1 MKYSDN
7 ATKLKPSLTLSI
19 TAKAK
24 ALKAEGKDVIG
35 FGAGEPDFNTPDN
48 IIKACKDAL
57 DSGKTKYIPA
67 SGLPELKEA
76 VKNKFKKD
84 NNLEY
89 DVKEIIITTGGKQ
102 ALSNAF
108 TAILNPGDEVMMAIP
123 YWVTY
128 PDLVSLNG
136 GVNVFV
142 ETNKE
147 NDYKYTKE
155 NLEKFVTPKSKILIL
170 NSPSNPLGV
179 VYDKKELTMIADFCK
194 EHDIFIISDE
204 IYEPLIYGDE
214 KHISIASLSKD
225 AYSRTL
231 TVNSLS
237 KSYAMTGWR
246 IGYAAGPLNLIKL
259 MGTIQSHT
267 TSNSTTFV
275 QYAAV
280 EALNG
285 DQSFI
290 KEMNSDFKKRRDY
303 MMEKVDNIERL
314 SYTYP
319 KGAFYLA
326 IDISDILSLKY
337 KGEKVESSLRFSE
350 ILLED
355 YLVAVVPGI
364 AFGLDNF
371 IRVSYATDMESIKK
385 GLERIKECV
394 HSLKEN

>member
-7 ATKLKPSLTLSI
+7 ASKLKPSITLSI

-24 ALKAEGKDVIG
+24 ELKAKGKDVIG
-35 FGAGEPDFNTPDN
+35 FGAGEPDFDTPDH
-48 IIKACKDAL
+48 IVKACKDAL

-67 SGLPELKEA
+67 SGLAELKEA
-76 VKNKFKKD
+76 VKNKLKRD

-89 DVKEIIITTGGKQ
+89 DNNQIIITTGGKQ
-102 ALSNAF
+102 ALSNVF
-108 TAILNPGDEVMMAIP
+108 TAMLNPGDEVMMAIP

-142 ETNKE
+142 ETEKE

-155 NLEKFVTPKSKILIL
+155 NLLKFVSEKTKILVL

-179 VYDKKELTMIADFCK
+179 VYSKGELTMIADFCK

-204 IYEPLIYGDE
+204 IYEPLVYDNE
-214 KHISIASLSKD
+214 EHISIASLSED
-225 AYSRTL
+225 AFNRTL

-237 KSYAMTGWR
+237 KSYSMTGWR
-246 IGYAAGPLNLIKL
+246 IGYAAGPLKLIKL
-259 MGTIQSHT
+259 MTTIQSHT

-285 DQSFI
+285 DQGFI
-290 KEMNSDFKKRRDY
+290 KVMNNEFKRRRDY
-303 MMEKVDNIERL
+303 MMNKVDNIDKL

-319 KGAFYLA
+319 KGAFYLG
-326 IDISDILSLKY
+326 IDITEILDLNY
-337 KGEKVESSLRFSE
+337 KGEKIGSSLRFSE
-350 ILLED
+350 ILLDD

-371 IRVSYATDMESIKK
+371 VRVSYAIDMESIKK
-385 GLERIKECV
+385 GLLRIEEFV
-394 HSLKEN
+394 NSLDK

>member
-7 ATKLKPSLTLSI
+7 ASKLKPSITLSI

-24 ALKAEGKDVIG
+24 ELKAEGNDVVG
-35 FGAGEPDFNTPDN
+35 FGAGEPDFDTPDN
-48 IIKACKDAL
+48 IVKACKDAL

-67 SGLPELKEA
+67 SGLAELKEA
-76 VKNKFKKD
+76 ISDKLKKD

-89 DVKEIIITTGGKQ
+89 DKNQILITTGGKQ

-108 TAILNPGDEVMMAIP
+108 TALINPGDEVMMAIP

-136 GVNVFV
+136 GVNIFV
-142 ETNKE
+142 ETEKE

-155 NLEKFVTPKSKILIL
+155 NLERFVSNKTKILVL

-179 VYDKKELTMIADFCK
+179 VYSKEELTMIADFCR
-194 EHDIFIISDE
+194 EYNIFIISDE
-204 IYEPLIYGDE
+204 IYEPLIYDSNE
-214 KHISIASLSKD
+214 HISIASLSED

-246 IGYAAGPLNLIKL
+246 IGYAAGPKELISL
-259 MGTIQSHT
+259 MTTIQSHT

-280 EALNG
+280 EALKG

-290 KEMNSDFKKRRDY
+290 YKMRSEFEKRRNY
-303 MMEKVDNIERL
+303 MMERVDNIKNL

-319 KGAFYLA
+319 KGAFYLS
-326 IDISDILSLKY
+326 IDISEVLDFKY
-337 KGEKVESSLRFSE
+337 KGKKIENSLRFSE

-371 IRVSYATDMESIKK
+371 VRLSYAIDMQSIKK
-385 GLERIKECV
+385 GLARIEEFV
-394 HSLKEN
+394 NSLEK

>member
-1 MKYSDN
+1 MRYSDN
-7 ATKLKPSLTLSI
+7 AIKLKPSLTLSI

-24 ALKAEGKDVIG
+24 ELKANGKDVIG

-48 IIKACKDAL
+48 IVKACKNAL

-128 PDLVSLNG
+128 PDLVTLNG
-136 GVNVFV
+136 GTNIFV
-142 ETNKE
+142 ETSKE

-155 NLEKFVTPKSKILIL
+155 SLEKFVSHKTKILIL

-179 VYDKKELTMIADFCK
+179 VYSKEELTMIADFCK
-194 EHDIFIISDE
+194 KHDIFIISDE
-204 IYEPLIYGDE
+204 IYEPLIYGEE
-214 KHISIASLSKD
+214 KHISIASLSED
-225 AYSRTL
+225 AYKRTL
-231 TVNSLS
+231 TINSFS

-246 IGYAAGPLNLIKL
+246 IGYAGGPLDLIKL

-267 TSNSTTFV
+267 TSNTTTFV

-290 KEMNSDFKKRRDY
+290 SDMREDFKKRRDY
-303 MMEKVDNIERL
+303 MINKVDTIKRI

-319 KGAFYLA
+319 KGAFYLS
-326 IDISDILSLKY
+326 IDISDILSLNY
-337 KGEKVESSLRFSE
+337 KGEKIEGSLRFSE

-355 YLVAVVPGI
+355 YLVAVVPGV

-385 GLERIKECV
+385 GLDRIEECV
-394 HSLKEN
+394 NSLK